1 PVAEE
6 AVVEPA
12 VETTVDEVA
21 TGLDVTVEETTE
33 PAIEETVSE
42 KAADLSAE
50 LEDTEN
56 QIEQRSDPA
65 ADAELIGD
73 VQDTSIKP
81 VPSALSGSA
90 AEMAAGLSLGL
101 AATGAS
107 LAALGVSNEL
117 GTPEKLEENV
127 HSAAR
132 TVEDV
137 VSLPE
142 DGPGSIAGSEPEVI
156 DFADSTGFESSS
168 PYELVDGVDR
178 SAVGPDTP
186 DGEAAPASESASR
199 SLDAAEHS
207 PREMPTSGSLSP
219 MVPEEHPSSP
229 EQPGSNSERIAPV
242 VIGTIEAVSP
252 AAAVPAQET
261 ADVTQDR
268 TEPEDADDL
277 ESSREIAELVRS
289 MTSPPEKHTSTPVVE
304 DSPVAV
310 APVAESPMESTRPI
324 SDSPLSQVS
333 YDRPDSQAS
342 QLPDTPMIVGGTADR
357 SLSKRD
363 SAISMGKQK
372 DEQDDSLAVVDDEL
386 GTVPTDAHYQ
396 ATPDQTVP
404 ASDVTPALSS
414 FSTPAFPQYFSHPEV
429 QQQLQEQ
436 GAGIQQ
442 REVPR
447 ASEVSKPKSGRSKE
461 VLMELNIETPYDG
474 RQTLQ
479 LRAKDNIDAK
489 CEEFCAMYNMADL
502 LPGMKTLVRGKVER
516 RLARRRERALQMAAA
531 KGKQAV

>member
-1 PVAEE
+1 VGSTIEEAAIEPVVEGAAAETAVARSVVEEAAVEPVVEEAAVEPVIEQAAVEPVVEQAAVEPVVEETTVERSVEEAVKPTVKEAAAEPVAEE

-65 ADAELIGD
+65 ADAELVGD

-229 EQPGSNSERIAPV
+229 EKPGSNSERIAPV

-261 ADVTQDR
+261 AD
-268 TEPEDADDL
+268 
-277 ESSREIAELVRS
+277 
-289 MTSPPEKHTSTPVVE
+289 
-304 DSPVAV
+304 
-310 APVAESPMESTRPI
+310 
-324 SDSPLSQVS
+324 
-333 YDRPDSQAS
+333 
-342 QLPDTPMIVGGTADR
+342 
-357 SLSKRD
+357 
-363 SAISMGKQK
+363 
-372 DEQDDSLAVVDDEL
+372 
-386 GTVPTDAHYQ
+386 
-396 ATPDQTVP
+396 
-404 ASDVTPALSS
+404 
-414 FSTPAFPQYFSHPEV
+414 
-429 QQQLQEQ
+429 
-436 GAGIQQ
+436 
-442 REVPR
+442 
-447 ASEVSKPKSGRSKE
+447 
-461 VLMELNIETPYDG
+461 
-474 RQTLQ
+474 
-479 LRAKDNIDAK
+479 
-489 CEEFCAMYNMADL
+489 
-502 LPGMKTLVRGKVER
+502 
-516 RLARRRERALQMAAA
+516 
-531 KGKQAV
+531 

>member
-1 PVAEE
+1 
-6 AVVEPA
+6 
-12 VETTVDEVA
+12 
-21 TGLDVTVEETTE
+21 

-65 ADAELIGD
+65 ADAELVGD

-289 MTSPPEKHTSTPVVE
+289 MTSPPEKQTSTPVVE

-447 ASEVSKPKSGRSKE
+447 ASE
-461 VLMELNIETPYDG
+461 
-474 RQTLQ
+474 
-479 LRAKDNIDAK
+479 
-489 CEEFCAMYNMADL
+489 
-502 LPGMKTLVRGKVER
+502 
-516 RLARRRERALQMAAA
+516 
-531 KGKQAV
+531 